1 MYFTTHKSKG
11 KYQLKLL
18 HNVHS
23 KGKIEHNN
31 TVYMYMLML
40 QVFEIQ
46 LLFIACLM
54 LALSEIMFLFSFS
67 MNLRE
72 VLRKYGQNVG
82 LHYKAV
88 RSYSQQLF
96 LALKLLKKTGI
107 IHADIKPDNILVR
120 DAFW

>member
-1 MYFTTHKSKG
+1 MSF
-11 KYQLKLL
+11 
-18 HNVHS
+18 
-23 KGKIEHNN
+23 
-31 TVYMYMLML
+31 
-40 QVFEIQ
+40 
-46 LLFIACLM
+46 CLM
-54 LALSEIMFLFSFS
+54 LVVSEIMFLFSFS

-120 DAFW
+120 DAFWYAGNV